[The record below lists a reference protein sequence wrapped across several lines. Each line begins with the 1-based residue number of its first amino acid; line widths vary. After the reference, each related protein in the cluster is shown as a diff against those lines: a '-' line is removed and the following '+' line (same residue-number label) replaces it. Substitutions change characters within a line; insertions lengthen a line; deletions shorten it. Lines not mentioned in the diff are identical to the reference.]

1 VRLRT
6 AFVGVQAGASLVLLV
21 LAALLARGMVRA
33 SQVDIGFDGGR
44 LLTMSPAFGRGTYD
58 AAGAKAYW
66 ELALE
71 RVRALPGVQSASL
84 AEYPPFG
91 DANRVTIFR
100 RAGNRYTI
108 YHNDTRAEYF
118 ATLGLRAVRGR
129 TYTAAEVEGRA
140 PVAVISETLA
150 RDFFPGEDP
159 IGQSLGR
166 ILENSRE
173 NSRATIIGVVSN
185 AITARLR
192 ELGSAAL
199 YQPMDQTL
207 AAKMVI
213 RTAGAPGVLIPSV
226 RSAVHSIDPR
236 VRLSITP
243 VSERLQQQLA
253 EPRTLASLAGILAA
267 VALALAV
274 VGVYG
279 VTAFVVGQRTQE
291 ISVRIALGASGRDIT
306 RLLLHDSLRPVT
318 VGLAAGV
325 FVALLGGRV
334 FAGVLYGVSTADPI
348 AFVAALLVLLSAA
361 TLAVIV
367 PTRGAAAVDP
377 AAVLRQL

>member
-1 VRLRT
+1 MLP
-6 AFVGVQAGASLVLLV
+6 
-21 LAALLARGMVRA
+21 
-33 SQVDIGFDGGR
+33 GR
-44 LLTMSPAFGRGTYD
+44 RR
-58 AAGAKAYW
+58 YW

-84 AEYPPFG
+84 AEYPPFA
-91 DANRVTIFR
+91 DANRVTILR

-166 ILENSRE
+166 ILE

-274 VGVYG
+274 LGVYG

-377 AAVLRQL
+377 AAVLRQQ